1 MSEHALLSPSS
12 AHRWLHCPLAPRL
25 EAQMPIKTSI
35 YAEEGTLAHSVC
47 EITAKK
53 YFTPMKTADFNK
65 SIKKLKSHE
74 LWNDEMIQTAETY
87 VGHLKEKAM
96 GFKNSPYIAFEV
108 KVDIS
113 DYVPEAFG
121 RCDCIMF
128 GEGTLIITDYK
139 HGKGVAVSAKEN
151 PQMMLYALGALR
163 LYQPIFGNAIDRV
176 NICIDQPRIN
186 IYETWECS
194 KDALLQWGE
203 SIKPKAQKAFMGIGE
218 YNAGT
223 WCKFCRANGVC
234 KAQADSQINAFDDF
248 KEVISD
254 EEVQKDTALLTA
266 EEISKALKK
275 GEMLID
281 WYEALQKTALEK
293 LLSGDEIPGYKV
305 VEGRSSRTWTNQD
318 EALETLQN
326 AGIEKAVI
334 YDSVPKSLA
343 QLEKLLGATKFA
355 ELVGKYVFKPT
366 GKPTLASA
374 DDKRPVFNSA
384 KSDFSTVAKGI

>member
-1 MSEHALLSPSS
+1 MKRYIIIALVLLVGCKNNSHQEQAYEEDVIEYYEYVEQPTD
-12 AHRWLHCPLAPRL
+12 APEEEEEEWDDVIHIRYDRPVKGYTVTVDL
-25 EAQMPIKTSI
+25 YSGD
-35 YAEEGTLAHSVC
+35 YAEMHFEKGASS
-47 EITAKK
+47 
-53 YFTPMKTADFNK
+53 F
-65 SIKKLKSHE
+65 
-74 LWNDEMIQTAETY
+74 TAEID
-87 VGHLKEKAM
+87 M
-96 GFKNSPYIAFEV
+96 FE
-108 KVDIS
+108 
-113 DYVPEAFG
+113 EQ
-121 RCDCIMF
+121 
-128 GEGTLIITDYK
+128 L
-139 HGKGVAVSAKEN
+139 
-151 PQMMLYALGALR
+151 LY
-163 LYQPIFGNAIDRV
+163 N
-176 NICIDQPRIN
+176 
-186 IYETWECS
+186 
-194 KDALLQWGE
+194 K
-203 SIKPKAQKAFMGIGE
+203 KGIGE